1 MSIIKRLPILL
12 PDEKIDPQ
20 KWAVIAC
27 DQFTTD
33 RDYWMKLDE
42 FVGDSPSTLRL
53 IFPEIFLKDS
63 DFETRVEK
71 INSTMYE
78 YLNKGVFDEY
88 DGFIMTE
95 RSIANGKKRVG
106 LVLCVDLEEYDFVT
120 FDKQIR
126 PTEETIQNRLPV
138 RIRIRENAPIELPH
152 ILLLIDDKKRSVIEP
167 LYENRENFTKV
178 YDFDLNMNGGNI
190 KGYHIPFSET
200 LLQRFQALLDN
211 DLQISKYGKNAN
223 ILFAVGDGNHS
234 MATAKKCWE
243 AIKPT
248 LSDDEKLNHPAR
260 YALVEV
266 VNLYDD
272 AITFEP
278 IHRVIYNFDDNFIN
292 RLSSN
297 LFGDGTVTLITT
309 NGTRTLPCPM
319 NADETIKIIQN
330 FLEDEISRNKICVE
344 YVHDA
349 KQVQKNVFDNNGIG
363 IYMPRF
369 EKSRLF
375 DYTVNKGRL
384 PKKAFSIGEESTKK
398 YYMEAKRIK

>member
-12 PDEKIDPQ
+12 PDEKIDPR

-33 RDYWMKLDE
+33 RDYWMTLDE

-78 YLNKGVFDEY
+78 YLNEGVFDEY

-200 LLQRFQALLDN
+200 LLQRFQALLDS

-272 AITFEP
+272 ANT
-278 IHRVIYNFDDNFIN
+278 
-292 RLSSN
+292 
-297 LFGDGTVTLITT
+297 
-309 NGTRTLPCPM
+309 
-319 NADETIKIIQN
+319 
-330 FLEDEISRNKICVE
+330 
-344 YVHDA
+344 
-349 KQVQKNVFDNNGIG
+349 
-363 IYMPRF
+363 
-369 EKSRLF
+369 
-375 DYTVNKGRL
+375 
-384 PKKAFSIGEESTKK
+384 
-398 YYMEAKRIK
+398 

>member
-12 PDEKIDPQ
+12 PDKKIDPQ

-33 RDYWMKLDE
+33 RDYWTTLDN

-78 YLNKGVFDEY
+78 YLNKDVFDEY

-200 LLQRFQALLDN
+200 ILQRFQALLDSN
-211 DLQISKYGKNAN
+211 LQISKYGKNAN

-248 LSDDEKLNHPAR
+248 LSDNEKLNHPAR

-297 LFGDGTVTLITT
+297 LSGDGTVTLITT
-309 NGTRTLPCPM
+309 SGARTLPCPK

-349 KQVQKNVFDNNGIG
+349 EQVKKNVFDNNGIG